1 MNMKSEWKPFMDTG
15 KIKIR
20 FALLLLLVFMTTPT
34 FPTNASNLPTTTVL
48 ISGKIKV
55 EAEIAYTD
63 EARMQGLMFREFL
76 APDAGMLFVFE
87 EPDVQG
93 FWMKNTKI
101 PLDLIWLSERKEIV
115 YFVTADPCV
124 KDPCESYKPM
134 QKAKYVLELNGG
146 FLKKHGLGL
155 GTQVEFSLPP
165 EVENGNRGD
174 H

>member
-1 MNMKSEWKPFMDTG
+1 MDVC

-20 FALLLLLVFMTTPT
+20 FALLLLLFFMTTPT
-34 FPTNASNLPTTTVL
+34 FSSNASNLPTTTIV
-48 ISGKIKV
+48 ISGHIKV

-101 PLDLIWLSERKEIV
+101 PLDLIWLIQRKEIV
-115 YFVTADPCV
+115 YAVTADPCK
-124 KDPCESYKPM
+124 KDPCDSYKPM
-134 QKAKYVLELNGG
+134 QKAKYVLELNAG

-155 GTQVEFSLPP
+155 GTQMEFSLPP
-165 EVENGNRGD
+165 EADLGNRGD